1 MSPLMSNVMPRQL
14 DQNNGQPMEKEIHL
28 PANSSGQSTVKI
40 QQSLLVVGA
49 NGAGKTRL
57 GTWIE
62 FKSPDRD
69 KVHRISAQKS
79 LAMPDS
85 TTPKSI
91 DLATSELW
99 TGYEHAIEKN
109 NIHGY
114 KEGSRWQSKPAVSLL
129 NDYHQLMVFLFSD
142 HTEESAK
149 YLAASK
155 ATTNRVEPPKTKLDV
170 VKEVWEKI
178 LPHRELVIG
187 GLRIQT
193 KTKDAQGKIY
203 NSSEMSD
210 GERVIFYLIGQ
221 CLAAPPNGIIIIDE
235 PELHLHKSVQAPLWD
250 QIEQARPDCF
260 FVYLTHDVDFA
271 SAMEDATK
279 IWLRS
284 YDGEKWDWDSIK
296 QDGSIPED
304 LLLEVLGSRKP
315 VVFVEGVVG
324 SFDSA
329 LYAAILNNYLIIPVG
344 SCSQVIQSVKAL
356 KSNTQLHH
364 LNVFGIIDRDRRVPL
379 EIEKLEQD
387 SIFVLSVAEVENLFC
402 TKEILELVS
411 NRLERN
417 SEADF
422 QSVSSAIFSRLKDEL
437 EVQASLRAAGEIKF
451 KLNMFNEKVRGA
463 AGLASALHSLTTEID
478 VNAIY
483 SQSLA
488 EFNDVLSTKDFDR
501 LLAIYNRKSLSAQA
515 SSALGLANGSLPEFV
530 VRLAKGSGRDEIAK
544 ALRRYFGNFSQYM
557 A

>member
-1 MSPLMSNVMPRQL
+1 MKKIINFPP
-14 DQNNGQPMEKEIHL
+14 
-28 PANSSGQSTVKI
+28 NSAGLSTVESSR
-40 QQSLLVVGA
+40 SLLVVGA

-62 FKSPDRD
+62 FNSPDRD

-79 LAMPDS
+79 LGMPDS

-99 TGYEHAIEKN
+99 TGYERAIEQK

-114 KEGSRWQSKPAVSLL
+114 KQGYRWQNNPAVSPL

-155 ATTNRVEPPKTKLDV
+155 LTTSRVAPPKTKLDV
-170 VKEVWEKI
+170 VKEIWEKI
-178 LPHRELVIG
+178 LPHRELIIG

-193 KTKDAQGKIY
+193 KTKDLQGKVY

-221 CLAAPPNGIIIIDE
+221 CLAAPDNAIIIVDE

-250 QIEQARPDCF
+250 QIEYARPDCLF
-260 FVYLTHDVDFA
+260 IYLTHDVDFA
-271 SAMEDATK
+271 SAMEEATK
-279 IWLRS
+279 IWLKS
-284 YDGEKWDWDSIK
+284 FDGERWDWDLIS
-296 QDGSIPED
+296 QDNNVPED

-315 VVFVEGVVG
+315 VVFVEGVSG

-329 LYAAILNNYLIIPVG
+329 LYTSILSGYLVIPVG

-356 KSNTQLHH
+356 KVNAQLHH
-364 LNVFGIIDRDRRVPL
+364 LNVFGIIDRDRRVPI
-379 EIEKLEQD
+379 EIQKLEQD

-402 TKEILELVS
+402 TREILAIVS
-411 NRLERN
+411 TRLARDV
-417 SEADF
+417 SADF
-422 QSVSSAIFSRLKDEL
+422 LSVSSTIFSRLQGEL
-437 EVQASLRAAGEIKF
+437 ETQASLRAASEIKF
-451 KLNMFNEKVRGA
+451 RLNMFDEKAKGA
-463 AGLASALHSLTTEID
+463 TGLASALQSLAGGID
-478 VNAIY
+478 VGAIY
-483 SQSLA
+483 SQSLS
-488 EFNDVLSTKDFDR
+488 ELNTVLSTKDFEG
-501 LLAIYNRKSLSAQA
+501 LLALYNRKSLSAQA
-515 SSALGLANGSLPEFV
+515 SSALGLTHGSLPELV
-530 VRLAKGSGRDEIAK
+530 VRLAKSGCRDEITTSLK
-544 ALRRYFGNFSQYM
+544 KYFGNFAPHM
-557 A
+557 E